1 MASCSSA
8 TPVSFN
14 VQYFYSDQCFTCG
27 DDCGPN
33 VQNSKCVVYTGPNLS
48 CSGIETNDSLEVA
61 LQKIDEQ
68 ICSATGDYS
77 TYQMNCL
84 PTWWGEE
91 ISTESEF
98 VDVITDYVCTLNDTV
113 DTFINTTFVSYQSS
127 VDTRFDAIEYP
138 GITCAIAG
146 VTNTDSLIQVLNKYC
161 EEFEDI
167 DTAIDI
173 TGIDWGGCFS
183 VLVPPTSISEGF
195 TYLLDLI
202 CDLNNNIQPLP
213 TFDNSANC
221 LAGTVEDSLET
232 TVGAIITRLCQAPT
246 WDSDNVTWGC
256 ITAPVDT
263 GDLEEAVQN
272 IVDVVNDLQQNFVT
286 FDNSDFTVTATDGL
300 DPCAGITV
308 SLATPINQ
316 DRFVAVSAGDASPGT
331 LFSKLST
338 PNSSVT
344 ITNVADTTVGLDVS
358 TGDKGDI
365 TVSGGGN
372 TWTIDNDTVTFA
384 KMQNINTS
392 RLIGRSTAGSGDPE
406 EIQIGSGLALAAGV
420 LSATGSGR
428 TLLAVDVFYED
439 GSWSKPSGCNAVLV
453 YTVGGGGG
461 GAGANAST
469 SEAAF
474 GGGGG
479 AGGFA
484 LDYIETGLNST
495 ETVTVGVGG
504 TRGESG
510 NSYQGQSGGNSS
522 FGAHT
527 LANGGSGGVTT
538 ASGTTA
544 AIGGYSGTGGSYT
557 ANGTTIVG
565 ASGGTG
571 TYGIRLSASVA
582 QGGWGGASYFG
593 SWASGGTKSYGAG
606 GPGNYAVDNSTANGI
621 AGVDGI
627 VIVYSFS

>member
-98 VDVITDYVCTLNDTV
+98 VDAITDYVCTLNDTV

-167 DTAIDI
+167 DDAIDI
-173 TGIDWGGCFS
+173 SGIDWGGCFS
-183 VLVPPTSISEGF
+183 VLTPPTNIAEGF
-195 TYLLDLI
+195 TYLLGLI
-202 CDLNNNIQPLP
+202 CDLNNNVQPLP

-232 TVGAIITRLCQAPT
+232 TVGVIITRLCQAPT

-338 PNSSVT
+338 PNSSVA

-406 EIQIGSGLALAAGV
+406 EIQIGSNLV
-420 LSATGSGR
+420 L
-428 TLLAVDVFYED
+428 
-439 GSWSKPSGCNAVLV
+439 
-453 YTVGGGGG
+453 
-461 GAGANAST
+461 
-469 SEAAF
+469 
-474 GGGGG
+474 
-479 AGGFA
+479 
-484 LDYIETGLNST
+484 
-495 ETVTVGVGG
+495 
-504 TRGESG
+504 
-510 NSYQGQSGGNSS
+510 
-522 FGAHT
+522 
-527 LANGGSGGVTT
+527 SGGVLDTSQTIPTLDYGTYTPSLTNASNVTSSTSNT
-538 ASGTTA
+538 AQWMRVGDVVTVSGTFDIVFTTNLSVTSLYLELPIPSA
-544 AIGGYSGTGGSYT
+544 FSTEFECSGTACSNGSQDNGGFSIRGNV
-557 ANGTTIVG
+557 ANN
-565 ASGGTG
+565 
-571 TYGIRLSASVA
+571 VA
-582 QGGWGGASYFG
+582 EF
-593 SWASGGTKSYGAG
+593 
-606 GPGNYAVDNSTANGI
+606 YAVAPGSSLSVRYRYTYTYYITAP
-621 AGVDGI
+621 
-627 VIVYSFS
+627 

>member
-98 VDVITDYVCTLNDTV
+98 VDAITDYVCTLNDTV
-113 DTFINTTFVSYQSS
+113 DTFINTTFVNYQSS

-167 DTAIDI
+167 DDAIDI

-183 VLVPPTSISEGF
+183 VLTPPTNIAEGF

-213 TFDNSANC
+213 TFDNSSNC

-232 TVGAIITRLCQAPT
+232 TVGAIIAKLCQAPT
-246 WDSDNVTWGC
+246 WDSGNVTWGC

-372 TWTIDNDTVTFA
+372 TWTIDNDTVSFA

-406 EIQIGSGLALAAGV
+406 EIQIGSGLTLSSGV
-420 LSATGSGR
+420 LSA
-428 TLLAVDVFYED
+428 
-439 GSWSKPSGCNAVLV
+439 
-453 YTVGGGGG
+453 
-461 GAGANAST
+461 
-469 SEAAF
+469 
-474 GGGGG
+474 
-479 AGGFA
+479 
-484 LDYIETGLNST
+484 
-495 ETVTVGVGG
+495 
-504 TRGESG
+504 
-510 NSYQGQSGGNSS
+510 NSS
-522 FGAHT
+522 
-527 LANGGSGGVTT
+527 SV
-538 ASGTTA
+538 ASGTYSPTPTLTLNMDA
-544 AIGGYSGTGGSYT
+544 VGIYDLAYMAIGNVVTLGGQLILSATGVGAASFWIDVPTINGNTVVDSLVGGAAYSVDAGTGAIIT
-557 ANGTTIVG
+557 MQA
-565 ASGGTG
+565 
-571 TYGIRLSASVA
+571 L
-582 QGGWGGASYFG
+582 
-593 SWASGGTKSYGAG
+593 GAG
-606 GPGNYAVDNSTANGI
+606 LRFDFVAPDTNANLF
-621 AGVDGI
+621 
-627 VIVYSFS
+627 SFNVTFTMSAP